1 MRLTQP
7 ILELVMIEV
16 KPNKTMFGKRSKDAP
31 FVATL
36 NSVDAIAYGKTALD
50 ARLAALTVLESA
62 YTASQAPM
70 VFRVAKDGTVFVA
83 RWTSHDQMEYYI
95 VRGNAFPGSCL
106 GRCDQSLQS
115 YMDKVLAEYDA
126 CTVPDSSD
134 VSSLSDSALL
144 SITEGGR

>member
-1 MRLTQP
+1 
-7 ILELVMIEV
+7 
-16 KPNKTMFGKRSKDAP
+16 
-31 FVATL
+31 
-36 NSVDAIAYGKTALD
+36 
-50 ARLAALTVLESA
+50 
-62 YTASQAPM
+62 M

-115 YMDKVLAEYDA
+115 YMDKVLADYDA
-126 CTVPDSSD
+126 CTAPAPPQESFALPGDQDIADWAKERASK
-134 VSSLSDSALL
+134 LSDSALL